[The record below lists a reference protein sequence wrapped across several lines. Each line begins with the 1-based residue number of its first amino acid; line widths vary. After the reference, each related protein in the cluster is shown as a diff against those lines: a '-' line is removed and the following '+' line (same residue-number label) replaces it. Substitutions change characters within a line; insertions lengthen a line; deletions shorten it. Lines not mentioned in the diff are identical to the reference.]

1 MNLTDGSRS
10 DAGRR
15 AIRTYVLRGGRV
27 TKLQQR
33 ALDTLSNR
41 FVISPSKDPADID
54 VFGERPVVAEIGFGT
69 GLATAMIARDHPETG
84 YLGIEV
90 FRAGVG
96 KLLSEIERL
105 GLSNVRIVNHD
116 ANDVMRDMV
125 APGSLHAVH
134 LFFPDPWPKKRH
146 NKRRI
151 VQPSFVSVV
160 ASRLCIGGYFYAVTD
175 WPEYADRMRE
185 VIGGNASFYE
195 EPGGSAT
202 HSDRR
207 PVTRFEA
214 RAVSQGRE
222 VHELFFRLRRS
233 DVSQQPLRPSPP

>member
-1 MNLTDGSRS
+1 MSLTDNSRQS
-10 DAGRR
+10 AGRR
-15 AIRTYVLRGGRV
+15 GIRSYVLRGGRV

-33 ALDTLSNR
+33 ALDTLSDR
-41 FVISPSKDPADID
+41 FVIPPSKDPADID

-84 YLGIEV
+84 YIGIEV

-116 ANDVMRDMV
+116 ANEVMRDMV

-151 VQPSFVSVV
+151 VQPAFVSVV
-160 ASRLCIGGYFYAVTD
+160 ASRLRAGGYFYAVTD

-185 VIGGNASFYE
+185 IIRENGSFCE
-195 EPGGSAT
+195 EPGGTAT
-202 HSDRR
+202 HGERR

-214 RAVSQGRE
+214 RAISQGRE
-222 VHELFFRLRRS
+222 VCELFYRLRRS
-233 DVSQQPLRPSPP
+233 DVNQKPPQPSLP